1 MKYFVV
7 LFKNKEKR
15 KIIKKFKTY
24 DRAISYYEKQIQ
36 ENSIV
41 FDKAIENGKSCKFEL
56 GLLEKDSMNFDLYF
70 VRDEMGRQVKVES
83 DDPEFK
89 ILRISPYKK
98 EEKLFDLQRN
108 KKITFDF
115 LVKRYLNGSGI
126 KLISKLNHKII
137 VQNDD
142 DYKIFSLK
150 SDEDCERFILI
161 LRTYMFEKKRTDCII
176 VADTSVAQKKYLY
189 EVLEKKGFSKSVLY
203 RRATTFIKE

>member
-24 DRAISYYEKQIQ
+24 ERALSFYEKELK
-36 ENSIV
+36 ENNV
-41 FDKAIENGKSCKFEL
+41 LFDKNIENGKSCYFEL
-56 GLLEKDSMNFDLYF
+56 GLLEKDYQNHDLYF
-70 VRDEMGRQVKVES
+70 VRDELGRQIKVEL
-83 DDPEFK
+83 DDPDFK

-98 EEKLFDLQRN
+98 EEKLFDLQKN
-108 KKITFDF
+108 KKITFELF
-115 LVKRYLNGSGI
+115 VKRYLNGSGI

-142 DYKIFSLK
+142 DYKLFSLK
-150 SDEDCERFILI
+150 SDEDCERFITI
-161 LRTYMFEKKRTDCII
+161 LRNYMFEKKRTDCII

-189 EVLEKKGFSKSVLY
+189 EILEKNGFSKSVLY